1 MPMNTK
7 IVSVIDGKITR
18 AEYNSTMGYFVEV
31 TGKAGVK
38 TRYLHLNKI
47 LVTKGARVTRG
58 GAIALNIFRER
69 LRNDIPARAKNG
81 QPHHNTTGEARS
93 NCSHVLYCGGTVF
106 LKSGNR

>member
-1 MPMNTK
+1 MFLN
-7 IVSVIDGKITR
+7 DAGNQEGKTVAMTLYTQATPVPIATR
-18 AEYNSTMGYFVEV
+18 V
-31 TGKAGVK
+31 
-38 TRYLHLNKI
+38 
-47 LVTKGARVTRG
+47 
-58 GAIALNIFRER
+58 NIFRER